1 MKAAK
6 MKKVLCLEQLANVS
20 KTGASASPDVKYV
33 GATNVPCIAFF
44 QGNLCVL
51 RICLYFCQSLNTCQ
65 VSNFKR
71 FYTSSRL

>member
-6 MKKVLCLEQLANVS
+6 MIKVLCLVQLANVS

-44 QGNLCVL
+44 KATFV
-51 RICLYFCQSLNTCQ
+51 
-65 VSNFKR
+65 
-71 FYTSSRL
+71 FYASACTFVRV